1 MPWDLMGFTIQN
13 LSIFQIHSAANLMGS
28 ETRIFFP
35 FAICNT
41 VLYTVAGK
49 ISYDGGEN
57 LQLHIFLTVG
67 RSHIKYSLLY

>member
-49 ISYDGGEN
+49 IIIQFD
-57 LQLHIFLTVG
+57 LIKIFSPE
-67 RSHIKYSLLY
+67 RESINPFH